1 MSVFLATNRVD
12 EDPSRLDPAPL
23 LSFADAQGQPLSD
36 QDFLAGVGQALVGD
50 TPLLVF
56 LGGHGVGREQVLE
69 RCAALARQQDAVVVG
84 MSWAGGTSPT
94 PRASILASGHVKAQ
108 AYGFL
113 ELVALLLHGP
123 VRASLPGRS
132 VSLLVHGLGAK
143 LLKTA
148 LLLRP
153 DLVGELFTS
162 AVLAAADLTY
172 EMQLEWLTRFAP
184 RQDPDAVS
192 VLWHDG
198 DVALDF
204 TMDGRLLHLANGAVV
219 DGDLTETQIGVFGDS
234 DEFHSVP
241 EFEYLDVGSL
251 VSQDMEP
258 VLYPPESRS
267 MDPKAIEA
275 FEDEHSARVQGS
287 STHTYLWSSPQ
298 VAERVAR
305 LIRKGGAWA

>member
-1 MSVFLATNRVD
+1 VSVFLATNRLD
-12 EDPSRLDPAPL
+12 DDPSRLDPAPL
-23 LSFADAQGQPLSD
+23 LSFADGQGQPLSED
-36 QDFLAGVGQALVGD
+36 AFLRGVAGALRGD
-50 TPLLVF
+50 TPLIVF

-69 RCAALARQQDAVVVG
+69 RSAAIARQQDAVVVG

-94 PRASILASGHVKAQ
+94 PRASIQASSHIKAQ

-113 ELVALLLHGP
+113 ELVALLLHGQ
-123 VRASLPGRS
+123 VRPELPGRS

-143 LLKTA
+143 LLKKA
-148 LLLRP
+148 LQLRP

-162 AVLAAADLTY
+162 SVLAAADLSY
-172 EMQLEWLTRFAP
+172 ELQLEWLTRFAP

-204 TMDGRLLHLANGAVV
+204 TMDGRLLHVAQGAVV
-219 DGDLTETQIGVFGDS
+219 DGDLLETQIGVFGDS
-234 DEFHSVP
+234 DTFHAVP
-241 EFEYLDVGSL
+241 EFEYLDVSAL
-251 VSQDMEP
+251 VSQDIQP
-258 VLYPPESRS
+258 QPYPEGARQL
-267 MDPKAIEA
+267 DAQAVDA
-275 FEDEHSARVQGS
+275 FEDEHSARLLGS

-305 LIRKGGAWA
+305 LIRKGGAWT